1 MVCMNG
7 IVVLS
12 RGLIHYLAG
21 NRAKKMTWQAGG
33 PRLRV
38 LCLRHAQMEDD
49 PCGDRSH
56 TSEVIASRVATTD
69 FAASS
74 TKGDRHHECRT
85 DVPCVPARPLA
96 GAAASGVTG
105 ALLVAGARPWGD
117 VASNIRCSRKR
128 TIRRATRSPRLRGRA
143 ERYLQV
149 FWLATHG

>member
-7 IVVLS
+7 KVVLS

-21 NRAKKMTWQAGG
+21 NHAKKMTWQAGG

-74 TKGDRHHECRT
+74 TKEGRLIQPFNTKVSIGSYWLTALKSKAET
-85 DVPCVPARPLA
+85 DAM
-96 GAAASGVTG
+96 
-105 ALLVAGARPWGD
+105 
-117 VASNIRCSRKR
+117 
-128 TIRRATRSPRLRGRA
+128 RAFR
-143 ERYLQV
+143 
-149 FWLATHG
+149 

>member
-7 IVVLS
+7 KIVLS

-21 NRAKKMTWQAGG
+21 NHAKKMTWQAGG

-74 TKGDRHHECRT
+74 TKGDPHDECRS
-85 DVPCVPARPLA
+85 DVPCVPARPTRRCR
-96 GAAASGVTG
+96 GQWCNG
-105 ALLVAGARPWGD
+105 ALLVAGADFLESLLVLP
-117 VASNIRCSRKR
+117 VALM
-128 TIRRATRSPRLRGRA
+128 RLLGLSKLTQLTKGEEHACASVVRD
-143 ERYLQV
+143 
-149 FWLATHG
+149 